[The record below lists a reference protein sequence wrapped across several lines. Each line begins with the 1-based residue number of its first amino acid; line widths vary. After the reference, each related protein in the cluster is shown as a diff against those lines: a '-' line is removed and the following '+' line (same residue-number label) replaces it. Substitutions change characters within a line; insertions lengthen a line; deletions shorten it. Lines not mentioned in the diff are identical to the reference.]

1 MTVDFFAVEAGDVLP
16 DFAVR
21 ADADAVRAY
30 LDATGEAASVSDG
43 LWEEIVPPL
52 ALGAFVFSGLLETMP
67 LARGTLHTGQEFDFR
82 RPVLIGEELTARITV
97 ARRSERR
104 ELMMTVLML
113 ELRDGDDIVV
123 TGRTTLVNPVSDR
136 ADGVAT

>member
-1 MTVDFFAVEAGDVLP
+1 MTVDFFAVEPGDVLP

-21 ADADAVRAY
+21 VDAADVRAY
-30 LDATGEAASVSDG
+30 LDATGEAASASGG
-43 LWEEIVPPL
+43 LWVETVPPL

-97 ARRSERR
+97 ARRTERR
-104 ELMMTVLML
+104 GLMMTVLML
-113 ELRDGDDIVV
+113 ELRDGDDAVV
-123 TGRTTLVNPVSDR
+123 TGRTTLINPVSDR
-136 ADGVAT
+136 AAGVAT